1 MISNGNS
8 EPENSE
14 PITEDSAHLVVS
26 VGLRGS
32 LVDMVSCYISARR
45 QWLQKSIS
53 RDGACGCVSM
63 GLGVRTYG
71 CMYIA
76 NGQSRWAE
84 QMGRA
89 DGQSRWA
96 EQMGRSGAV
105 QKLIRDAEE
114 MQTKWSGT
122 RDFPGRSG
130 GVHAPAGRKRNQIF
144 TDKIKHQYLQRSTTS
159 K

>member
-1 MISNGNS
+1 
-8 EPENSE
+8 
-14 PITEDSAHLVVS
+14 
-26 VGLRGS
+26 
-32 LVDMVSCYISARR
+32 
-45 QWLQKSIS
+45 
-53 RDGACGCVSM
+53 
-63 GLGVRTYG
+63 
-71 CMYIA
+71 
-76 NGQSRWAE
+76 
-84 QMGRA
+84 MGRV

-130 GVHAPAGRKRNQIF
+130 GVLLRVHAPAGRKRNQIF

-159 K
+159 KWVKYKFDLIVLISSYFLIWHGSSNFTSAPLNAHSKPPCLHEPFILSSPDICPKGIMKTNTKTVMIMTMIQVMVV

>member
-1 MISNGNS
+1 MG
-8 EPENSE
+8 
-14 PITEDSAHLVVS
+14 
-26 VGLRGS
+26 R
-32 LVDMVSCYISARR
+32 VD
-45 QWLQKSIS
+45 
-53 RDGACGCVSM
+53 
-63 GLGVRTYG
+63 
-71 CMYIA
+71 
-76 NGQSRWAE
+76 GQSRWAE

-96 EQMGRSGAV
+96 GVEQCRN
-105 QKLIRDAEE
+105 LIIRDAEE

-159 K
+159 KWVKYKFDLIVLISSYFLIWHGSSNFTSAPLNAHSKPPCLHEPFILSSPDICPKGIMKTNTKTVMIMTMIQVMVV